1 MDTALTFEELKQQT
15 VLPRQVF
22 GLAAA
27 LLAGAAITPV
37 NMPAIQG
44 DFSNMTVQTTMTSET
59 EAIPVNNQ
67 NLKIM
72 ELSSGSDVFYCANIR
87 NISVI
92 EAKKEAIMLSDNI
105 IAASLSW
112 QGVAYKH
119 GGTSRE
125 GVDCSALV
133 QAVFRKNGIELS
145 RSSYHQ
151 FREGVGIPKDNLKP
165 GDLLFFNT
173 NGMLA
178 SHVGIYL
185 GDNQFISATKN
196 CVEIQNLNMPY
207 WAKTYH
213 AARRVLD

>member
-37 NMPAIQG
+37 NMPAVQG
-44 DFSNMTVQTTMTSET
+44 EFVNISVPATKASET
-59 EAIPVNNQ
+59 EFFSANKD
-67 NLKIM
+67 NLKTM
-72 ELSSGSDVFYCANIR
+72 ELSSGANVFHIANIR
-87 NISVI
+87 NISLI
-92 EAKKEAIMLSDNI
+92 EARKETIMLTEKI
-105 IAASLSW
+105 IATSLSW
-112 QGVAYKH
+112 QGVPYKH
-119 GGTSRE
+119 GGTTRQ

-133 QAVFRKNGIELS
+133 QAVFKENGIMLS

-151 FREGVGIPKDNLKP
+151 FREGVGIPKENLKP
-165 GDLLFFNT
+165 GDLVFFNT
-173 NGMLA
+173 NGTLA

-196 CVEIQNLNMPY
+196 CVEIQDLDMPY

-213 AARRVLD
+213 ASRRVLD